1 VESSGRATVEAR
13 NLVFAW
19 PGQEPVLNI
28 GELTVGASERVFLSG
43 PSGSGKSTL
52 LGLIGGVLPPGSGSL
67 EVLGEKL
74 QELRPPDRDRL
85 RADAIGFIFQ
95 QFNLLPFLDVMTN
108 VSLACRF
115 SDRRRERALVQ
126 SGSEEAEAKRLLGH
140 LGIHEELLR
149 RPVTQLSIG
158 QQQRVAAARA
168 LIGSP
173 GLLIADEPTSALDT
187 GLRAQFIE
195 LLLAECESAGTAVLF
210 VSHDL
215 SLSTH
220 FDRSIR
226 LADINQ
232 AATADA

>member
-1 VESSGRATVEAR
+1 MGSTSHPSVEAK

-19 PGQEPVLNI
+19 PGQKPLLNI
-28 GELTVGASERVFLSG
+28 GEFYIDAGERLFLSG

-52 LGLIGGVLPPGSGSL
+52 LGLIGGVLAPGSGAL
-67 EVLGEKL
+67 DVLGEPL
-74 QELRPPDRDRL
+74 HELRASDRDRL
-85 RADAIGFIFQ
+85 RADEIGFIFQ
-95 QFNLLPFLDVMTN
+95 QFNLLPFLDVVTN

-115 SDRRRERALVQ
+115 SDRRRERALGQ
-126 SGSEEAEAKRLLGH
+126 SRSEDEEAQRLLRH
-140 LGIHEELLR
+140 LGIDEDLLR

-173 GLLIADEPTSALDT
+173 GLLIADEPTSALDSD
-187 GLRAQFIE
+187 LRAHFID
-195 LLLAECESAGTAVLF
+195 LLIAECESAGTALMF

-215 SLSTH
+215 SLSPH

-232 AATADA
+232 TVTGDA

>member
-1 VESSGRATVEAR
+1 MVSAERATVEAS

-19 PGQEPVLNI
+19 PGQETVLNI
-28 GELTVGASERVFLSG
+28 DELAVAAGERVFLSG

-52 LGLIGGVLPPGSGSL
+52 LGLIGGVLTPRSGTL
-67 EVLGEKL
+67 EVLGQPL
-74 QELRPPDRDRL
+74 HELRASDRDRL
-85 RADAIGFIFQ
+85 RADEIGFIFQ
-95 QFNLLPFLDVMTN
+95 QFNLLPFLDVVTN

-115 SDRRRERALVQ
+115 SDRRRDRALAQ
-126 SGSEEAEAKRLLGH
+126 SSSEEAEATRLLHH
-140 LGIHEELLR
+140 LGIDSELLM

-173 GLLIADEPTSALDT
+173 GLLIADEPTSALDS

-195 LLLAECESAGTAVLF
+195 LLVAECESAGTALLF

-215 SLSTH
+215 SLRTQ

-226 LADINQ
+226 LTDINR
-232 AATADA
+232 TKGTDG

>member
-1 VESSGRATVEAR
+1 MASSGRATVVATGLE
-13 NLVFAW
+13 FAW

-28 GELTVGASERVFLSG
+28 AELTIGAGERVFLSG

-52 LGLIGGVLPPGSGSL
+52 LGLIGGVLTPGSGSL
-67 EVLGEKL
+67 KVLGEQL
-74 QELRPPDRDRL
+74 QELGASDRDRL
-85 RADAIGFIFQ
+85 RADEIGFIFQ
-95 QFNLLPFLDVMTN
+95 QFNLLPFLDVVTN

-115 SDRRRERALVQ
+115 SDRRRERALGQ
-126 SGSEEAEAKRLLGH
+126 SRSEEEEAKRLLTH
-140 LGIHEELLR
+140 LGIEGLLLT

-187 GLRAQFIE
+187 ALRAQFIE
-195 LLLAECESAGTAVLF
+195 LLIEECASADTALLF

-226 LADINQ
+226 LADINR
-232 AATADA
+232 ANADA